1 MMFSFSRYWTGLV
14 LLGLGGPVLAMNVV
28 IKDPSNPRPDSIQFG
43 VIPSTVGYHTAPQ
56 YLEVTHPTAAHRR
69 LYAYIDNQSLG
80 SSNGGLVSTASA
92 VALPLHFHNYISPPA
107 TPTEVNFSAA
117 TASEWPALLN
127 ASSDDFLARKEEGR
141 LFPNAS
147 SFLSWVYLGL
157 EIPSRSGAKGSFNA
171 RLVIEDWSDVD
182 DVTGPTIV
190 HTPFSNLIMLED
202 VPVGVSATFTDDS
215 LVAGGSWFYRIVGD
229 ADKFTEVPGEKPG
242 RISATEWGVQMEL
255 PSTVSLRAPS
265 VMEYYFVAEDTWT
278 NVAQSVHYLAKLVP
292 ETGVASFR
300 YDTNTGGV
308 GVAIGDPRWPGLEV
322 QFPAGSL
329 RSEGTMTIGLKD
341 PASAPLLDG
350 HTPARVYAMGPE
362 DVLFNR
368 PVSVLFPYS
377 DKNNDDRE
385 DRTGAK
391 EADLRVFWN
400 DGFAWRYVGGT
411 VDPANNQVRAN
422 VTHLGEFG
430 LFPYLGSSQ
439 EDLVRPLER
448 ILSSTPGHDVLRFNT
463 TVAEGPFDI
472 EIFDVR
478 GSSVR
483 KIHNVPEWDGR
494 DESGKRVESGTYVYR
509 FEGQGITLTGMI
521 AVAR

>member
-1 MMFSFSRYWTGLV
+1 
-14 LLGLGGPVLAMNVV
+14 
-28 IKDPSNPRPDSIQFG
+28 
-43 VIPSTVGYHTAPQ
+43 
-56 YLEVTHPTAAHRR
+56 
-69 LYAYIDNQSLG
+69 
-80 SSNGGLVSTASA
+80 
-92 VALPLHFHNYISPPA
+92 
-107 TPTEVNFSAA
+107 
-117 TASEWPALLN
+117 
-127 ASSDDFLARKEEGR
+127 
-141 LFPNAS
+141 
-147 SFLSWVYLGL
+147 
-157 EIPSRSGAKGSFNA
+157 
-171 RLVIEDWSDVD
+171 
-182 DVTGPTIV
+182 
-190 HTPFSNLIMLED
+190 
-202 VPVGVSATFTDDS
+202 
-215 LVAGGSWFYRIVGD
+215 
-229 ADKFTEVPGEKPG
+229 
-242 RISATEWGVQMEL
+242 
-255 PSTVSLRAPS
+255 
-265 VMEYYFVAEDTWT
+265 
-278 NVAQSVHYLAKLVP
+278 
-292 ETGVASFR
+292 
-300 YDTNTGGV
+300 
-308 GVAIGDPRWPGLEV
+308 
-322 QFPAGSL
+322 
-329 RSEGTMTIGLKD
+329 MTIGLKD